1 MNIESKIKKGEKKEK
16 LRTNEKGETENE
28 YWEQNYEWKLRAKRR

>member
-1 MNIESKIKKGEKKEK
+1 MKKEKQKMNIESKIKKGEKKEK

-28 YWEQNYEWKLRAKRR
+28 Y